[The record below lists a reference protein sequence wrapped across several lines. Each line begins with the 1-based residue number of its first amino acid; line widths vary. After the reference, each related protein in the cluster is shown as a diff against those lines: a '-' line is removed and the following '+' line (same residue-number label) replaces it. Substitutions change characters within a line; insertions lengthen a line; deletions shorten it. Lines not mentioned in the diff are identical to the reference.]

1 LTAYLGD
8 MKMPVWTRLT
18 RAGLVVL
25 VIVVAVWLAILVKRE
40 PPRKADVRLVAI
52 GDVDAFDRNAHAIV
66 ESALSNRGITVIW
79 EGSIRHAFY
88 VERNKAII
96 AKSILRM
103 DERLKANK
111 IHLY

>member
-1 LTAYLGD
+1 
-8 MKMPVWTRLT
+8 MKITVWTRLT

-40 PPRKADVRLVAI
+40 PPKKQDVRLVAI
-52 GDVDAFDRNAHAIV
+52 GDVDALDLNAHAIV

-88 VERNKAII
+88 VDRNKAVI